1 MAWVALIPFGVAL
14 LAENLNTPNRK
25 WGVFYFGVCLFGQY
39 WVNSIVGLIMK
50 LKFQVNFTED
60 FPYPTKKM
68 RKVLTILWLFGAA
81 TGLILVPLSLLNPWV
96 ALCGYGLFVISQ
108 ANPINSFG
116 KLIPQILKRV

>member
-1 MAWVALIPFGVAL
+1 
-14 LAENLNTPNRK
+14 
-25 WGVFYFGVCLFGQY
+25 
-39 WVNSIVGLIMK
+39 MK

-116 KLIPQILKRV
+116 KLIPQLLKRV